1 MGYSITKQ
9 DSQESYN
16 YKEIFVDTIEE
27 VANVP
32 TTYLP
37 GSELIV
43 RKGPEVFFL
52 VENEDGSRAWKR
64 PEDD

>member
-1 MGYSITKQ
+1 MYSITKQ

-16 YKEIFVDTIEE
+16 YKEIFVKTLAE
-27 VANVP
+27 VAEVP

-43 RKGPEVFFL
+43 WEGPTIFKL
-52 VENEDGSRAWKR
+52 VENADGTREWLE
-64 PEDD
+64 PEEN